1 MDPSAPPGQGDPR
14 ERTLLDGTEVKWC
27 SLCVEWGSNYRT
39 GHPAGNVS
47 IDVPPISNN
56 QNTLVIADNT
66 EVDEEV
72 DSEAV
77 SRLR

>member
-14 ERTLLDGTEVKWC
+14 ERTLLDGTEVEWF
-27 SLCVEWGSNYRT
+27 SLCDEWGSHYRA
-39 GHPAGNVS
+39 GHPAGNVA
-47 IDVPPISNN
+47 IDVPPTSNN
-56 QNTLVIADNT
+56 QNTLIIAENT